1 MFDRFGEFDSAEE
14 MNRAAAAQLA
24 EGDMDAVLA
33 IAEENGIEQTE
44 AEDYIEGIT
53 TELVTPLM
61 AALGKLKMEQEE
73 YEIGGI
79 LEDWIQQI
87 QALCIKEEQMRNAV
101 RKKGKSVRD
110 CIAAMI
116 AFAFENNVKVSDK
129 IAKVTKVKHNGKLEP
144 VHMPLYLGVPTRKEA
159 EKIIREYYL
168 GK

>member
-79 LEDWIQQI
+79 LEDWVQQI

-101 RKKGKSVRD
+101 LSGKLFD
-110 CIAAMI
+110 
-116 AFAFENNVKVSDK
+116 AFPVTLNGAKIENNDNK
-129 IAKVTKVKHNGKLEP
+129 AAH
-144 VHMPLYLGVPTRKEA
+144 YLHPFLHVVCC
-159 EKIIREYYL
+159 
-168 GK
+168 